1 MIADINSNEK
11 EANLKSDALRFAL
24 VLTIWEPIFCGEY
37 FHDIKGLLLYI
48 LLPAIII
55 YIGYYAFAYHEM
67 RKGNK
72 RMTKIWHFYVPAI
85 TLECLIALALFVF
98 NKVWI
103 IPLGVVLLFCF
114 TLVYFKNG
122 TNHSSRRTSIA
133 NHPPTQE
140 VIL

>member
-1 MIADINSNEK
+1 MMIADINSNEK
-11 EANLKSDALRFAL
+11 EVNLNAKSDALRFAL
-24 VLTIWEPIFCGEY
+24 VLNIWEPIFCGEY

-55 YIGYYAFAYHEM
+55 YLSYYAFAYHEM

-85 TLECLIALALFVF
+85 MLECLIALALFVF

-114 TLVYFKNG
+114 TLVYFK
-122 TNHSSRRTSIA
+122 RRSF
-133 NHPPTQE
+133 
-140 VIL
+140 